1 MKTAQLTLMSA
12 RITLVLQ
19 TLRALMVSI
28 TSPVNVRQ
36 GTMESSVTWRL
47 MSVNQTPV
55 KTMQLALI

>member
-1 MKTAQLTLMSA
+1 MKTAQLTPMTV
-12 RITLVLQ
+12 RTTLVSQ
-19 TLRALMVSI
+19 MLRALMVSI
-28 TSPVNVRQ
+28 TSPVNVPQ